1 MHFEEESGG
10 TERFGRECHRGN
22 ESSVAAGVSI
32 SRSGSLNTMCAVHDD
47 GGNDVVHVG
56 NISEVYHEIVIPEA
70 IASFGEPYVVCPGV
84 SSFFYGVSHVVCAE
98 ELCLFDVDRFP
109 GLCGGDEQIGLPTQ
123 KGGYLDDVHHL
134 GDFSCLPGF
143 VDVGEQA

>member
-1 MHFEEESGG
+1 
-10 TERFGRECHRGN
+10 
-22 ESSVAAGVSI
+22 
-32 SRSGSLNTMCAVHDD
+32 MCAVHDD

-56 NISEVYHEIVIPEA
+56 NVSEVYHEIVIPEA
-70 IASFGEPYVVCPGV
+70 VASFGEPYVVCSGV

-123 KGGYLDDVHHL
+123 KGGYLDELIEVRL
-134 GDFSCLPGF
+134 ALSKEALKRMSMPRW
-143 VDVGEQA
+143 VLI